1 VDDGEDASGHVDDG
15 EDASGH
21 VDEGEDASATHESKV
36 AGRAGWVDIADA
48 APMPQPNHLAIR
60 PREQLGP
67 PIVGGLLI
75 GVTDDLP
82 ALRRKRKRGY
92 RGKAFSSRKPRTC
105 LRCVKCKGLNADKCN
120 GRIGGKKGGQK
131 ACEFSVFSEA
141 DADTAAQA
149 VVVDISAKT

>member
-1 VDDGEDASGHVDDG
+1 VDDG

-36 AGRAGWVDIADA
+36 TGRAGWVDIADA

-82 ALRRKRKRGY
+82 TLRRKRKRGY

-105 LRCVKCKGLNADKCN
+105 LRCVKCNGLNADKCN

-131 ACEFSVFSEA
+131 ACEFFSEA

-149 VVVDISAKT
+149 AVVDISAET